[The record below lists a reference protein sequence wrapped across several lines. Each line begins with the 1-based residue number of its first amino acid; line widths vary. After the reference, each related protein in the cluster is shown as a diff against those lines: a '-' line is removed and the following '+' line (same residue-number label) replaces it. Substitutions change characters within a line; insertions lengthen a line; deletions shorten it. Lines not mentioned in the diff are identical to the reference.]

1 MLSLLELAAEPG
13 STSRSHLLPAKIMSN
28 LAQLCL
34 VCFQYCTT
42 HGSSTEG
49 RSGDSS
55 TSKRLL
61 FDAVVQL
68 LLTETEIIKDMLSLL
83 LKIVSGKGKRVLK
96 TTTGSELV
104 EFKESNAFYLRKA
117 FIRVNMYSMF
127 LAENSE
133 SVKQNSAVILIKML
147 SCDLRNILLRFAD
160 IVQQIVPRILVR
172 V

>member
-1 MLSLLELAAEPG
+1 MLSLLELAPEPG
-13 STSRSHLLPAKIMSN
+13 STSRSHLLPAKMMSN

-83 LKIVSGKGKRVLK
+83 LKIVSGKGKRVPK
-96 TTTGSELV
+96 RTTGSE
-104 EFKESNAFYLRKA
+104 
-117 FIRVNMYSMF
+117 
-127 LAENSE
+127 
-133 SVKQNSAVILIKML
+133 
-147 SCDLRNILLRFAD
+147 
-160 IVQQIVPRILVR
+160 
-172 V
+172 

>member
-13 STSRSHLLPAKIMSN
+13 STSRSHLLPAKMMSN

-83 LKIVSGKGKRVLK
+83 LKIVSGKGKRVAK
-96 TTTGSELV
+96 RTTESE
-104 EFKESNAFYLRKA
+104 
-117 FIRVNMYSMF
+117 
-127 LAENSE
+127 
-133 SVKQNSAVILIKML
+133 
-147 SCDLRNILLRFAD
+147 
-160 IVQQIVPRILVR
+160 
-172 V
+172 